1 MASVRSALL
10 PVWGSR
16 SAFRAVIAAAFVFV
30 SAAAASAAPVPPN
43 QIADR
48 TEPLPKRLA
57 GVDVKERLGR
67 NVPKSL
73 GFVDQDGRRVLL
85 GQYFNGA
92 LPVLLTFNYSD
103 CPMLCSLMLNGLLK
117 SLKEIDLTPGKDFQI
132 VTVSI
137 DHREKPERA
146 LRTKGRY
153 LSHYGRPEATNGWHF
168 LTGSAE
174 NVRAFADSIG
184 FGYSYNEARDEY
196 AHPSAFVLASPDGT
210 LVRYL
215 YGIEYEP
222 KTVRMAL
229 VEASEGKI
237 GTTLD
242 RVFLYCFHYDSSEG
256 RYAPVAR
263 NIMRLGGGASVVLL
277 AGFLTVLFRNGSK
290 KRRIAEGTAT

>member
-1 MASVRSALL
+1 MASVRSALA
-10 PVWGSR
+10 PRVGSR
-16 SAFRAVIAAAFVFV
+16 SALCAALLCALVWVIAEPAL
-30 SAAAASAAPVPPN
+30 AAPVAPDA
-43 QIADR
+43 IADR
-48 TEPLPKRLA
+48 TDPVPKRLR
-57 GVDVKERLGR
+57 GVDVNERLGQAL
-67 NVPKSL
+67 PKGL
-73 GFVDQDGRRVLL
+73 RFVDQDGRDVVL
-85 GQYFNGA
+85 GQYFDGK

-117 SLKEIDLTPGKDFQI
+117 ALKEVDLTAGKDFRI

-174 NVRAFADSIG
+174 SVRAFANAVG

-196 AHPSAFVLASPDGT
+196 AHPSAFVLASPDGK

-215 YGIEYEP
+215 YGIEYDP

-229 VEASEGKI
+229 VESSEGKI

-277 AGFLTVLFRNGSK
+277 AGFLMVLFRAGPK
-290 KRRIAEGTAT
+290 KRRSAESTAS

>member
-1 MASVRSALL
+1 MASVRSALAPL
-10 PVWGSR
+10 AGSR
-16 SAFRAVIAAAFVFV
+16 SAFRAVLAAALVWMMPLP
-30 SAAAASAAPVPPN
+30 AAAAPVAPSE
-43 QIADR
+43 IADR
-48 TEPLPKRLA
+48 TDRVPKRLQ
-57 GVDVKERLGR
+57 GVDVNERLGR
-67 NVPKSL
+67 PLAKGL
-73 GFVDQDGRRVLL
+73 RFVDQDGRNVAL
-85 GQYFNGA
+85 GQYFDGQ

-117 SLKEIDLTPGKDFQI
+117 ALKEVDLTAGKDFRI

-153 LSHYGRPEATNGWHF
+153 LSQYGRPEATNGWHF

-174 NVRAFADSIG
+174 SVRAFAESIG
-184 FGYSYNEARDEY
+184 FGYSYNEKRDEY
-196 AHPSAFVLASPDGT
+196 AHPSAFVLASPDGK

-215 YGIEYEP
+215 YGIEYDP

-229 VEASEGKI
+229 VESSEGKI

-277 AGFLTVLFRNGSK
+277 AGFLTVLFRAGPK
-290 KRRIAEGTAT
+290 KRRSAESTGS

>member
-1 MASVRSALL
+1 MIA
-10 PVWGSR
+10 P
-16 SAFRAVIAAAFVFV
+16 AVT
-30 SAAAASAAPVPPN
+30 AAPVAPSE
-43 QIADR
+43 IADR
-48 TEPLPKRLA
+48 TDRLPKRLQ
-57 GVDVKERLGR
+57 GVDVNERLGQPL
-67 NVPKSL
+67 PKSL
-73 GFVDQDGRRVLL
+73 GFVDQDGRKVTL
-85 GQYFNGA
+85 GRYFDGQI
-92 LPVLLTFNYSD
+92 PVLLTFNYSD

-117 SLKEIDLTPGKDFQI
+117 ALKEVDLTAGKDFRI

-137 DHREKPERA
+137 DPREKPERA

-153 LSHYGRPEATNGWHF
+153 LSQYGRPEATNGWHF

-184 FGYSYNEARDEY
+184 FGYSYNEKRDEY
-196 AHPSAFVLASPDGT
+196 AHPSAFVLASPDGE

-215 YGIEYEP
+215 YGIEYDP

-229 VEASEGKI
+229 VESSEGKI

-277 AGFLTVLFRNGSK
+277 AGFLTVLFRAGPK
-290 KRRIAEGTAT
+290 KRRKAESTAS

>member
-1 MASVRSALL
+1 MASVRSALA
-10 PVWGSR
+10 PFEGSR
-16 SAFRAVIAAAFVFV
+16 SAFCAVLAAALVWMIALPIAAA
-30 SAAAASAAPVPPN
+30 PVAPN

-48 TEPLPKRLA
+48 TDRTPKRLQ
-57 GVDVKERLGR
+57 GVDVNERLGQPLSKGLR
-67 NVPKSL
+67 
-73 GFVDQDGRRVLL
+73 FVDQDGRDVVL
-85 GQYFNGA
+85 GQYFNGTQ
-92 LPVLLTFNYSD
+92 PVLLTFNYSD

-117 SLKEIDLTPGKDFQI
+117 SLKEINLTAGKDFQI

-153 LSHYGRPEATNGWHF
+153 LSQYGRPEATSGWHF

-174 NVRAFADSIG
+174 SVRAFAEGIG
-184 FGYSYNEARDEY
+184 FGYSYNEKRDEY

-215 YGIEYEP
+215 YGIEYDP
-222 KTVRMAL
+222 KTLRMAL
-229 VEASEGKI
+229 VESSEGKI

-277 AGFLTVLFRNGSK
+277 LGFLTVLFRAGPK
-290 KRRIAEGTAT
+290 KRRTAESTAS

>member
-1 MASVRSALL
+1 ML
-10 PVWGSR
+10 
-16 SAFRAVIAAAFVFV
+16 AAALVWITALPAV
-30 SAAAASAAPVPPN
+30 AAPVAPSE
-43 QIADR
+43 IADR
-48 TEPLPKRLA
+48 TDRLPKRLR
-57 GVDVKERLGR
+57 GVDVKERLGQPL
-67 NVPKSL
+67 PKGL
-73 GFVDQDGRRVLL
+73 RFVDQDGRPVVLD
-85 GQYFNGA
+85 QYFDGK

-103 CPMLCSLMLNGLLK
+103 CPMLCSLMLSGLLK
-117 SLKEIDLTPGKDFQI
+117 SLKEVDLTVGKDFRI

-146 LRTKGRY
+146 LRTKNRY
-153 LSHYGRPEATNGWHF
+153 LSQYGRPEATNGWSF

-174 NVRAFADSIG
+174 SVHAFADSIG
-184 FGYSYNEARDEY
+184 FGYSYNEQRDEY
-196 AHPSAFVLASPDGT
+196 AHPSAFVLASPDGK

-215 YGIEYEP
+215 YGIEYDP

-229 VEASEGKI
+229 VESSEGKI

-277 AGFLTVLFRNGSK
+277 AGFLTVLFRAGPK
-290 KRRIAEGTAT
+290 KRRNAESTAS